1 MAVKDLLTVRWR
13 TANAAA
19 AVADVAGGG
28 WTPARELHVST
39 GELGGAEQS
48 AEGMEQFRTFGGD
61 DRPRAEDRRVDL
73 RALASI

>member
-39 GELGGAEQS
+39 GELGGAEES
-48 AEGMEQFRTFGGD
+48 RAPREWSSFGGD